1 MVGVEGTEGL
11 WLPTADTEA
20 VGVVLKDRVMVVVA
34 EVLGVAVGVDS
45 TLRLL
50 VEERHLEK
58 VGVGVP
64 LPQLVGDGEGGVD
77 PVEDTQAVGVW
88 EALPVEEDVKEV
100 VTVAEVVSEV
110 EEVTLGVE
118 LADKL

>member
-1 MVGVEGTEGL
+1 MVGGLVGVEGTEGL
-11 WLPTADTEA
+11 WLPTADTVA
-20 VGVVLKDRVMVVVA
+20 VGEVLKDRVMVVVA

-64 LPQLVGDGEGGVD
+64 LPQVVGEGEGCVD
-77 PVEDTQAVGVW
+77 PVGDTLAVGVR
-88 EALPVEEDVKEV
+88 EALPEKEDVKEV
-100 VTVAEVVSEV
+100 VTVAEVE
-110 EEVTLGVE
+110 
-118 LADKL
+118 